1 MLRCD
6 GFLARRK
13 IMKKNK
19 LFIVAASTVVG
30 VSTIIT
36 GTSTTVEAATTNF
49 SDVQETNSHYAAIMD
64 LAQRNII
71 HGFPDGTFKPNE
83 FVTFKQTAKIIAGI
97 LNLDASDEQEWAA
110 LQAAG
115 LMDSTVNPN
124 DSITR
129 NDMAK
134 VIAKSLGLTPSGSV
148 SIPFTDVM
156 AEHQQAVAAL
166 FEYGIT
172 KGTSA
177 TTFSGDKFVT
187 RGQLASFIVRAEQF
201 IKRASTDTNIAGATV
216 TVERIHNNKITIEGH
231 EWSIGKNA
239 KTILNDKNAAALV
252 NAQLDVIVV
261 NGEITEVLAI
271 DLHTS
276 GQQGAKVVLDGGN
289 TSIGNIAVH
298 ADFVELKNMVVTADL
313 RVTGRATH
321 LALNQLKVKGELLLE
336 EAEAS
341 RTASLTKVAV
351 INENPISVEMT
362 RSELVAL
369 IVKGRAFINS
379 DSPLP
384 VVTHLGS
391 NLQIIAPSVSILNW
405 ESPPEGSQLSG
416 TATIGTVVIGAE
428 YEFRLQQMQKQLEAS
443 QDFLREQQQLQE
455 QAKKAILTKISD
467 LTTETVGLQQ
477 QINDLTKVKRTP
489 AQDNQLALLR
499 QKLQQIE
506 NELLSLRVL
515 SNQPQPSNN
524 PAGIPNL
531 PGLFP
536 SVEQTKQIEEI
547 IRQIQEASRKQQQ
560 QNEDF
565 KNLIQTALQINGTLN
580 IGNFIVPSP
589 AVSTVTLGPDVR
601 INNVMTDISRE
612 ALLAMFSNF
621 RQGQIKTL
629 TSAKGQQTPFNPT
642 PLEATDSGSSS
653 NSGSSSGGN
662 NTGGGNTT
670 TPVDTTTLKKMIS
683 NAKERHAALQ
693 NGDHPISVNGFDVPQ
708 AQQWLP
714 KKATD
719 ELQAAITEAEAMVTK
734 AAQGPMGYQ
743 RVASLTNTNIL
754 LANTQTDINYMAE
767 KLEKLMNIQPI
778 NGLKEIATIQRLLND
793 KEITSIPDIEE
804 MTEGRVYEA
813 IEQMLRDEF
822 EQEPLTVEEQELIVA
837 MLREFK
843 FNIQIIDNQVTIPLN
858 EAISYTDPVT
868 GQTSELVPA
877 ISVQLTI
884 VQPLPLVINEVSYV
898 DAENIRLTF
907 TSNIE
912 IPEGEQFIF
921 MINDSLTPLYGTVSS
936 STDNSVVIRIDGPV
950 PLFAT
955 FVHIERE
962 SKPEYNLLKE
972 PFTME
977 NTNV

>member
-1 MLRCD
+1 
-6 GFLARRK
+6 
-13 IMKKNK
+13 MKKNK
-19 LFIVAASTVVG
+19 LFIVAATTAVG

-49 SDVQETNSHYAAIMD
+49 SDVHETNSHYAAIMD

-124 DSITR
+124 DPITR
-129 NDMAK
+129 NDMAM
-134 VIAKSLGLTPSGSV
+134 VIAKSLGLTASGSV

-156 AEHQQAVAAL
+156 AEHQQAVTAL

-172 KGTSA
+172 KGTSS
-177 TTFSGDKFVT
+177 TTFSGNKFVT
-187 RGQLASFIVRAEQF
+187 RGQLASFIGRAEQV
-201 IKRASTDTNIAGATV
+201 IKRASTDTGIAGATV

-298 ADFVELKNMVVTADL
+298 ADFVELKNMT
-313 RVTGRATH
+313 VTGDIRVLGRTTSI
-321 LALNQLKVKGELLLE
+321 ALNQLKVKGELLLE

-341 RTASLTKVAV
+341 RTASLTKLAV
-351 INENPISVEMT
+351 INENAISVEMT

-384 VVTHLGS
+384 VVTHLG
-391 NLQIIAPSVSILNW
+391 NDLQIIAPSVSLLNW

-416 TATIGTVVIGAE
+416 TANIGTVIIGAE
-428 YEFRLQQMQKQLEAS
+428 YDFRLQQMQQQLEAS
-443 QDFLREQQQLQE
+443 QAILREQQQLQE
-455 QAKKAILTKISD
+455 QAKKAILTRISD
-467 LTTETVGLQQ
+467 LTTQTVGLQQ

-489 AQDNQLALLR
+489 VQDNQLTLLR

-506 NELLSLRVL
+506 NELLSLRVQ

-531 PGLFP
+531 PGFIP
-536 SVEQTKQIEEI
+536 SVEQTKQMEER
-547 IRQIQEASRKQQQ
+547 IRQIQEASRKLQQ
-560 QNEDF
+560 QNEDY

-580 IGNFIVPSP
+580 IGNIIVPSP
-589 AVSTVTLGPDVR
+589 AVSTFTLGPDVR

-612 ALLAMFSNF
+612 ALLAMFANV

-629 TSAKGQQTPFNPT
+629 TSAKGQQTPFNST
-642 PLEATDSGSSS
+642 PLEATDSSSSS

-693 NGDHPISVNGFDVPQ
+693 NGDQAISENGYEIPQ
-708 AQQWLP
+708 AQQWIP

-719 ELQAAITEAEAMVTK
+719 ALQVAITEAEAMVTK
-734 AAQGPMGYQ
+734 AAQGSMVYQ

-754 LANTQTDINYMAE
+754 LANTQTDINRMAE
-767 KLEKLMNIQPI
+767 KLEKLMNVQPI
-778 NGLKEIATIQRLLND
+778 NGLKEKATIQRLLNS

-804 MTEGRVYEA
+804 LTVGRVYEA

-822 EQEPLTVEEQELIVA
+822 ELEQEPLTIEEQELIIA

-843 FNIQIIDNQVTIPLN
+843 LNIQIIDNQVTIPLN
-858 EAISYTDPVT
+858 ETISYTDPVT

-877 ISVQLTI
+877 ISPQLTI
-884 VQPLPLVINEVSYV
+884 VQPLPLVINEVSYIDV
-898 DAENIRLTF
+898 ENIRLTF

>member
-1 MLRCD
+1 
-6 GFLARRK
+6 
-13 IMKKNK
+13 MKKNR
-19 LFIVAASTVVG
+19 LFIVAAATAVG

-71 HGFPDGTFKPNE
+71 HGFQDGTFKPNE
-83 FVTFKQTAKIIAGI
+83 SVTFKQTAKIIAGI
-97 LNLDASDEQEWAA
+97 LNLDASDEQEWVA

-115 LMDSTVNPN
+115 LIDSTVNPN
-124 DSITR
+124 DPITR

-134 VIAKSLGLTPSGSV
+134 VIAKSLGLTASGSV
-148 SIPFTDVM
+148 SIPFTDVT
-156 AEHQQAVAAL
+156 AEHQQAVTAL

-172 KGTSA
+172 KGTSV

-187 RGQLASFIVRAEQF
+187 RGQLASFIVRAEQ
-201 IKRASTDTNIAGATV
+201 ILKRASTTGATV
-216 TVERIHNNKITIEGH
+216 TVERIHNNQVTIEGR
-231 EWSIGKNA
+231 EWPIGKNA
-239 KTILNDKNAAALV
+239 QTILNDKNAAALA

-261 NGEITEVLAI
+261 NGEIAEVLAI
-271 DLHTS
+271 DLNVS
-276 GQQGAKVVLDGGN
+276 GRQGANVVLDGGN
-289 TSIGNIAVH
+289 SSVGNIVVH
-298 ADFVELKNMVVTADL
+298 ADFVELKNMT
-313 RVTGRATH
+313 VTGDIRVLGRTTSI
-321 LALNQLKVKGELLLE
+321 ALNQLKVKGELLLE

-341 RTASLTKVAV
+341 RTASLTKLAV
-351 INENPISVEMT
+351 INENAISVEMT
-362 RSELVAL
+362 RSEFVAL

-384 VVTHLGS
+384 VVTHLG
-391 NLQIIAPSVSILNW
+391 NDLQIIAPSVSLLNW

-416 TATIGTVVIGAE
+416 TANIGTVIIGAE
-428 YEFRLQQMQKQLEAS
+428 YDFRLQQMQQQLEAS
-443 QDFLREQQQLQE
+443 QASLREQQQLQE
-455 QAKKAILTKISD
+455 QAKKAILTRISD
-467 LTTETVGLQQ
+467 LTTQTVGLQQ

-489 AQDNQLALLR
+489 VQDNQLTLLR

-506 NELLSLRVL
+506 NELLSLRVQ

-531 PGLFP
+531 PGFIP
-536 SVEQTKQIEEI
+536 SVEQTKQMEER
-547 IRQIQEASRKQQQ
+547 IRQIQEASRKLQQ
-560 QNEDF
+560 QNEDY

-580 IGNFIVPSP
+580 IGNIIVPSP
-589 AVSTVTLGPDVR
+589 AVSTFTLGPNVR

-612 ALLAMFSNF
+612 ALLAMFANV

-629 TSAKGQQTPFNPT
+629 TSAKGQQTPFSST
-642 PLEATDSGSSS
+642 PSEATDSGSNS

-670 TPVDTTTLKKMIS
+670 TPVDMTTLKKMIS

-693 NGDHPISVNGFDVPQ
+693 NGDQAISENGYEIPQ
-708 AQQWLP
+708 AQQWIP

-719 ELQAAITEAEAMVTK
+719 ALQVAITEAEAMVTK
-734 AAQGPMGYQ
+734 AAQGPMVYQ

-754 LANTQTDINYMAE
+754 LANTQTDINRMAE
-767 KLEKLMNIQPI
+767 KLEKLMNVQPI
-778 NGLKEIATIQRLLND
+778 SGLKEKATIQRLLNS

-804 MTEGRVYEA
+804 LTVGRVYEA

-822 EQEPLTVEEQELIVA
+822 ELEQEPLTIEEQELIIA

-843 FNIQIIDNQVTIPLN
+843 LNIQIIDNQVTIPLN
-858 EAISYTDPVT
+858 ETIPYTDPVT

-877 ISVQLTI
+877 ISAQLTI